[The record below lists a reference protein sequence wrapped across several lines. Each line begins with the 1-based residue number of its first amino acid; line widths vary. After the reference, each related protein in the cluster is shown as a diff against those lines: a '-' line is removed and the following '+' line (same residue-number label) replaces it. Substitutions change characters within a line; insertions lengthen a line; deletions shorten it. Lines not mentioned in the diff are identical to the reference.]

1 MSEWRTDAPDYWTW
15 IQFADNPCD
24 LYQVVDDEYSPADL
38 QVQPRTAC
46 EYRHPW
52 RYVAAMD
59 DAACFGVRVAWLIAF
74 VQHVVP
80 LGLDAWSAGVPDIG
94 RWCVTRSGFS
104 TLIGDADAAW
114 AWHEDAHNMPETD
127 AWRYL
132 EPHEV
137 PE

>member
-1 MSEWRTDAPDYWTW
+1 MSEWRTDAPDHWTW
-15 IQFADNPCD
+15 IQFEDSPCD
-24 LYQVVDDEYSPADL
+24 LYQVVQDEYSPADL

-52 RYVAAMD
+52 RYVAPMD

-80 LGLDAWSAGVPDIG
+80 LGQHEWRAGVPAVG
-94 RWCVTRSGFS
+94 RWVMDRDGERYRVHTPRHARS
-104 TLIGDADAAW
+104 LA
-114 AWHEDAHNMPETD
+114 EDARDFPHRSE
-127 AWRYL
+127 WRYL